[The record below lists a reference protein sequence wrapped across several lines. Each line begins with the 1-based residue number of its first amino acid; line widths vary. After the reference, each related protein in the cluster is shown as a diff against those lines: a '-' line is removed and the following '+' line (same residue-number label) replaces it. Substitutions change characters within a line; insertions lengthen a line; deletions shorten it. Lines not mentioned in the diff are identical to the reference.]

1 MDLSLL
7 NIFNPG
13 ENRRLQFRAECF
25 NLLKH
30 ANLRLPQN
38 DLKSR
43 AYGQI
48 LQAGSARLLQL
59 AVKVAF

>member
-1 MDLSLL
+1 MDLALL
-7 NIFNPG
+7 KIFNPG
-13 ENRRLQFRAECF
+13 EGRRLQFRAECF

-38 DLKSR
+38 DLESR

-48 LQAGSARLLQL
+48 LRAGSARLLQL
-59 AVKVAF
+59 AAKVVF